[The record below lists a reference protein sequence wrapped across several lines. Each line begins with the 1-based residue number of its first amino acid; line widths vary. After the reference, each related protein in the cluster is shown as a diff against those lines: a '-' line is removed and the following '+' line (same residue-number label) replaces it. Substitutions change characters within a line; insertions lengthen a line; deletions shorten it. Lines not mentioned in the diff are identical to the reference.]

1 MSIKIY
7 FWGLIIA
14 VLAAVGWR
22 TLHTDAAQQW
32 LHPQSTQPVVINFD
46 NQEPPSAGP
55 PLRPGESAIT
65 PMPKAATGMHKC
77 RKGNQVT
84 YTDGDCPAG
93 SKEQAVGG
101 TVTVVPGQAVTPT
114 SSSGSAD
121 KPRANVRD
129 ILLDPRDADLRDKRM
144 DQIINR

>member
-14 VLAAVGWR
+14 VLAAIGWR
-22 TLHTDAAQQW
+22 TLHTEAAQQW
-32 LHPQSTQPVVINFD
+32 LHPQTTQPLVINFD

-55 PLRPGESAIT
+55 PPQAGESTIT
-65 PMPKAATGMHKC
+65 PMPKAASGLRKC

-93 SKEQAVGG
+93 SKEQTVGG
-101 TVTVVPGQAVTPT
+101 TVTVVPGQTVTQSSHT
-114 SSSGSAD
+114 SGTD
-121 KPRANVRD
+121 KLHANVRD
-129 ILLDPRDADLRDKRM
+129 ILLDPRDANLRDKRM